1 MKVDDST
8 WKLERNDF
16 NLFLL
21 NQHNIK
27 LFGFLFLKELRA
39 RFEFIWKELQEQDSI
54 RQDSRIE
61 MISFHNPF
69 VELS

>member
-1 MKVDDST
+1 MIPLGS
-8 WKLERNDF
+8 WKEMILNCFE
-16 NLFLL
+16 L

-39 RFEFIWKELQEQDSI
+39 RFEFIWKELKEQDSI
-54 RQDSRIE
+54 WRDSRDE